1 MHPSDSGAGPGS
13 GSGPVG
19 NAAPAPREDEASAP
33 PVGDAAPGGLAAD
46 GAQPAAPAAQ
56 DAAADE
62 PLPEAHD
69 DKPMLRPIEAYPVD
83 HPSGQKLLALYD
95 PSGIAPGVVTLPP
108 FGAAVIDLCD
118 GDRTRAEIC
127 AEFAARYRRP
137 LPPESLEALL
147 TKLDSALLLDS
158 TNFRLHC
165 AKIYADFAAQTERP
179 PQAAGTRYPSDPAE
193 VTALLRSAFA
203 PPNGPG
209 LEPAPAAAAL
219 ESREAAGP
227 AAPRVILMPTVE
239 LQSGGPAYAWAFR
252 GLLDA
257 KTLPSLIILFGC
269 DHSAQDPLLTFT
281 RKDYATPLG
290 ALTTDRELIDAV
302 LTDAAGVSSELAE
315 LLVRDEFHHRA
326 EHSLEYAALWLRFVL
341 GERARR
347 GIVEPAPKV
356 VPILVGSLHELASL
370 PPGKETAAHNTHAI
384 DHTLPLLQQR
394 VGERLARG
402 ETVLWLGAG
411 DLAHVGPRFGD
422 LEPLSDEDRDSL
434 ERRDQATLKPVLAG
448 DAPSFLAEIR
458 RERDRR
464 RIVGLGTIY
473 TLLRASLATA
483 GQLRCY
489 AQCTVGPGSYISTAS
504 IVFP

>member
-1 MHPSDSGAGPGS
+1 
-13 GSGPVG
+13 
-19 NAAPAPREDEASAP
+19 
-33 PVGDAAPGGLAAD
+33 
-46 GAQPAAPAAQ
+46 
-56 DAAADE
+56 
-62 PLPEAHD
+62 
-69 DKPMLRPIEAYPVD
+69 MLRPIDAYPVD

-127 AEFAARYRRP
+127 AEFAARYHRP

-165 AKIYADFAAQTERP
+165 AKIYADFAARPERP

-209 LEPAPAAAAL
+209 LGQAPAPATAP
-219 ESREAAGP
+219 ESREAAAP
-227 AAPRVILMPTVE
+227 APAHPRVILMPTVE

-252 GLLDA
+252 PLLDA

-290 ALTTDRELIDAV
+290 SLTTDRELVEAV

-341 GERARR
+341 SERARR

-370 PPGKETAAHNTHAI
+370 PPGKETAAHNTYAI

-394 VGERLARG
+394 VGERLAKG

-434 ERRDQATLKPVLAG
+434 ERRDQATLQPVLAG

-464 RIVGLGTIY
+464 RILGLGTIY

-489 AQCTVGPGSYISTAS
+489 AQCTVGTGSYISTAT